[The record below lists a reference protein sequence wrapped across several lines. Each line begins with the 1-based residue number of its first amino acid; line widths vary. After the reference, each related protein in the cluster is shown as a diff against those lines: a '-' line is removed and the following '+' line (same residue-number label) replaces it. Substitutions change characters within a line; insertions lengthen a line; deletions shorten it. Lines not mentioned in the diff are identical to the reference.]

1 MLASPVDV
9 GVRSNVIIA
18 AWSVLVTA
26 SPPPPPP
33 PAAPPAPSPRRAL
46 HGHKSR
52 ANRMLSAPL
61 SRCVYASVCG
71 CLCVWLSECVCVCV
85 SLYEWAYT
93 HASGV
98 HNLAAIA
105 LILIIHWEKCME
117 TTSAKFACRFNGNK
131 YRYCICKNNKCK
143 TSCVNLI
150 LIDDKLVFD

>member
-33 PAAPPAPSPRRAL
+33 SPSAPAPSPRRAL

-71 CLCVWLSECVCVCV
+71 CLCVCV